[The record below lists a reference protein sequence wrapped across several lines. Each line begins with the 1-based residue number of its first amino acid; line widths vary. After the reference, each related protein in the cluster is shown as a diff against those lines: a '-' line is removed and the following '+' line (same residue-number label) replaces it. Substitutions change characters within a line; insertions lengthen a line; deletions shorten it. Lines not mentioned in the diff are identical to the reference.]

1 MRMISADSLLTI
13 VPVLRSQSAGTVTR
27 PVPAKEVQASRMTM
41 NEFTIQ
47 YDRLMSEGKRDE
59 AFALSKKVADK
70 EIKFSR

>member
-1 MRMISADSLLTI
+1 M
-13 VPVLRSQSAGTVTR
+13 GTVTR